1 MNEFAV
7 IVPSEADL
15 TAPIA
20 ASIEQSKLFIFA
32 ANKLEQLAH
41 QTREVTDD
49 NGNSIIIDHPDLKW
63 WADFERK
70 ILTDIAKL
78 NQSAGMKDADLK
90 LDLLKMFMNTDL
102 ISKETKEEVAKR
114 LVEERFSVN

>member
-1 MNEFAV
+1 MSEFAV
-7 IVPSEADL
+7 IIPAEADL

-32 ANKLEQLAH
+32 DKKLNQLAA
-41 QTREVTDD
+41 QTRLVKDD
-49 NGNSIIIDHPDLKW
+49 SGNSIIVDHPDLKW

-70 ILTDIAKL
+70 VLTDIAKL
-78 NQSAGMKDADLK
+78 NQAAGMKDAEIK

-102 ISKETKEEVAKR
+102 IDKEIKEEVAKK
-114 LVEERFSVN
+114 LVEERFSAN